1 MSRFRYWL
9 SGPQGAMVYF
19 GVCYSLVIVGALLL
33 TGCITTE
40 DAVVL
45 DRYPTRSEIAARDA
59 EMACKAL
66 ARNLVQIARCDV
78 RR

>member
-1 MSRFRYWL
+1 MWRVL
-9 SGPQGAMVYF
+9 
-19 GVCYSLVIVGALLL
+19 LIALPLG
-33 TGCITTE
+33 GCLTTE
-40 DAVVL
+40 DRLVFEN
-45 DRYPTRSEIAARDA
+45 YPTRSEIAARDA